1 MNICILNG
9 SPKSSKSTSELLIEY
24 LMSFTGENETVT
36 YNVCKSNLSE
46 EQFSRIQSSD
56 ALVFVFP
63 LYIDGINSQLLR
75 FLIEL
80 EKRGFNNKSIGVYCI
95 INNGFY
101 EGRQNLI
108 AADIIKNWC
117 KAVGSFDKRTVSD
130 CKSIFDSAQGFMT
143 GQRFGQRAYQK
154 AYRKEENA

>member
-101 EGRQNLI
+101 EGRL
-108 AADIIKNWC
+108 
-117 KAVGSFDKRTVSD
+117 
-130 CKSIFDSAQGFMT
+130 
-143 GQRFGQRAYQK
+143 
-154 AYRKEENA
+154 